1 MANYESETAY
11 REALAGRGPFPDG
24 FAAATTHITFTPAE
38 RPTEA
43 PYRMNLALI
52 ATDEPT
58 DAFAAVF
65 TRNAFPGAPVILG
78 RRHLAEPTI
87 RGVLVNNKISNVCS
101 PTGLEDA
108 QLLAREVGRHVQEAD
123 TGHGASDDRGGR
135 GVQSTRPATEEELF
149 LSISTG
155 VIGWAL
161 PVEAMCRAI
170 PDLVKR
176 LGTAAPPEAAEAIM
190 TTDSFPKVRSAEVGD
205 GRILGI
211 AKGAGMVEPNLATM
225 LVFIT
230 TDVDVGRDALREDLA
245 SVVDET
251 FNTISI
257 DSDQSTSDTVLAW
270 SSRRKAAVPRER
282 FREALR
288 EVCAGLAEDIVRNG
302 EGVGHVLQ
310 VRVHGA
316 SRRDHAVLLGKAVC
330 NSPLVKTAVYGNDP
344 NVGRIIAAL
353 GDAAGNA
360 GISLETDRVSVSL
373 GVETIFQDGVF
384 HLDRDKETR
393 LCEYLANTAMD
404 SGAEG
409 FPQHERVVEIAVDL
423 RGGSEEATV
432 LGTDLTHDYIRK
444 NADYRT

>member
-1 MANYESETAY
+1 MASYDSENAY
-11 REALAGRGPFPDG
+11 RNELAARGPFPTG
-24 FAAATTHITFTPAE
+24 FSAATTHITFTPAE
-38 RPTEA
+38 RPREA
-43 PYRMNLALI
+43 PYQMNLALI
-52 ATDEPT
+52 TADEPT

-78 RRHLAEPTI
+78 RRHLAEPLLQ
-87 RGVLVNNKISNVCS
+87 GVLVNNKISNVCS
-101 PTGLEDA
+101 PTGVEDA
-108 QLLAREVGRHVQEAD
+108 ELLAREVDRNVRAKD
-123 TGHGASDDRGGR
+123 SAGASTEGG
-135 GVQSTRPATEEELF
+135 VF

-161 PVEAMCRAI
+161 PVEGMRRAV
-170 PDLVKR
+170 PGLATG
-176 LGTAAPPEAAEAIM
+176 LGTAGPPEVAEAIM

-230 TDVDVGRDALREDLA
+230 TDVDVERTALREDLA

-257 DSDQSTSDTVLAW
+257 DGDQSTSDTVLAW
-270 SSRRKAAVPRER
+270 SSRRRGAVPRGR

-302 EGVGHVLQ
+302 EGVGHVLR
-310 VRVHGA
+310 VRVHRA
-316 SRRDHAVLLGKAVC
+316 SGRDEAALLGKAVC

-360 GISLETDRVSVSL
+360 GITLQTGRVSVSL
-373 GVETIFQDGVF
+373 GAETIFRGGVF
-384 HLDRDKETR
+384 HLDRDKEAR
-393 LCEYLANTAMD
+393 LCEYLADTEMD
-404 SGAEG
+404 PGVEG

-423 RGGSEEATV
+423 GEGSEEATV